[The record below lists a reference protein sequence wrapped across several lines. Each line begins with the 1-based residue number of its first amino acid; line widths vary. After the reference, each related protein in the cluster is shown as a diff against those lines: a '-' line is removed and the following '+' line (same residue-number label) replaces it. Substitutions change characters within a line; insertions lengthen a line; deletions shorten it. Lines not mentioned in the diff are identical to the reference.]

1 MRVACGI
8 DFGTSN
14 STISL
19 VQDGEI
25 KPLPIDPSG
34 RVPEI
39 LPTLIY
45 FDEDGHSAYGTD
57 AVEEYL
63 GAEMS
68 GRFLQ
73 AIKKHLPAPGF
84 TGTEVAGEFRS
95 VEELVAGFLEYLKHR
110 AETAA
115 GVGIDTVLLG
125 RPARFST
132 DGRRDRLA
140 QDRLEDAAARAGF
153 VHISFQIEPMAAAR
167 SFESELDRE
176 VLCLVGDLGGGTS
189 DFTLVRLGPGRVG
202 RTDRSED
209 VLAVGG
215 VSVGGTDFDAR
226 LVWDKLVP
234 RLGVRSHYMVAGC
247 EAPVPT
253 YLHHAVCR
261 WHRLSLVDTE
271 ENRSFLAQVLRTAD
285 DKAGLRRL
293 RELVVGQHAWPFF
306 REVEDAKVA
315 LSKLPA
321 AHFRYRSPGLVLEAE
336 CPRGDFEAAIA
347 QELRTLAH
355 AIDTTI
361 DDGGIGWE
369 DVDVVFLTGGSSLV
383 PAVRSLFTERV
394 GDRIVD
400 RGVFTSVGHGL
411 GVEVA
416 ERLG

>member
-19 VQDGEI
+19 VEAGSVR
-25 KPLPIDPSG
+25 PLPIDPSG
-34 RVPEI
+34 RIPEI

-45 FDEDGHSAYGTD
+45 FDDDGHSAYGTG
-57 AVEEYL
+57 AVEEYV

-95 VEELVAGFLEYLKHR
+95 VEELVAGFLEYLKHK
-110 AETAA
+110 AETVA
-115 GVGIDTVLLG
+115 GTSIDTVLLG
-125 RPARFST
+125 RPARFSA
-132 DGRRDRLA
+132 DPRRDRLA
-140 QDRLEDAAARAGF
+140 QDRLEDAASRAGF
-153 VHISFQIEPMAAAR
+153 VHIAFQIEPMAAAR

-176 VLCLVGDLGGGTS
+176 VVFLVGDLGGGTS
-189 DFTLVRLGPGRVG
+189 DFTLVRLGPRHVG
-202 RTDRSED
+202 RADRSDD

-215 VSVGGTDFDAR
+215 VAVGGTDFDAR
-226 LVWDKLVP
+226 LVWDKVVP
-234 RLGVRSHYMVAGC
+234 RLGVHSRYMAAGC
-247 EAPVPT
+247 ETPVPT

-271 ENRSFLAQVLRTAD
+271 ENREFLARVLRSAD
-285 DKAGLRRL
+285 DKDGLLRL
-293 RELVVGQHAWPFF
+293 RELIVGQHAWPFF
-306 REVEDAKVA
+306 RAVEDTKVA
-315 LSKLPA
+315 LSKRA
-321 AHFRYRSPGLVLEAE
+321 EVDFRYRSPSIDLDAC
-336 CPRGDFEAAIA
+336 CPRSDFEAAIA
-347 QELRTLAH
+347 HELRTLAD
-355 AIDTTI
+355 AIDATV
-361 DDGGIGWE
+361 DDGGLGWDE
-369 DVDVVFLTGGSSLV
+369 VDVVFLTGGSSLV
-383 PAVRSLFTERV
+383 PAVRGLFTERF

-411 GVEVA
+411 GVEAA